1 MDTRLHEAITKVLL
15 LNTIET
21 LKAKILDVKA
31 RKADHFGNPLDK
43 RGQKEKEIEVIQL
56 KKKLLHYERQLKLL
70 N

>member
-15 LNTIET
+15 LNTIES
-21 LKAKILDVKA
+21 LKAKILDTKV

-43 RGQKEKEIEVIQL
+43 KGVKARETEVIQL